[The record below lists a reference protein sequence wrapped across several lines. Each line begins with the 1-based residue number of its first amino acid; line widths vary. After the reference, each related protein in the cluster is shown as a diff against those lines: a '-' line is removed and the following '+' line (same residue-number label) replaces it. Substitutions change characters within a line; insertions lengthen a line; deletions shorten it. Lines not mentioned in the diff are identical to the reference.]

1 MKQNWISLRGC
12 WSCKSCQ
19 KNVWQLFKE
28 RDITTRFRDS
38 AMFSCQRLYLV
49 RIQLMGH
56 VQHPLNKSRVSIGPI
71 PIQDMHGL
79 GAETVTL
86 PHFCP
91 YKSSSVA
98 KLLFSKSEKTPPKG
112 SVWNFCSTS
121 CAKALSSAS
130 ANWKKHPD
138 STEYPSGSCWFFWL
152 LTMKQT
158 DLAHAQMPLLSNT
171 GPKSLWGQKS

>member
-98 KLLFSKSEKTPPKG
+98 KLLFSISLVCESKFAPPFVSCHLLLPGKVLLKGTTKNKLPHDSAKLILPCANQNFGICLNRHEQGNRSRG
-112 SVWNFCSTS
+112 SVNI
-121 CAKALSSAS
+121 
-130 ANWKKHPD
+130 
-138 STEYPSGSCWFFWL
+138 
-152 LTMKQT
+152 
-158 DLAHAQMPLLSNT
+158 
-171 GPKSLWGQKS
+171 